1 MSREV
6 VLVLVESGAVQ
17 ETIVLAHGPLEVM
30 VVDWDDLEI
39 DPDACSDLLEQI
51 SDLPDTENMKA
62 LRERLNKTIEDD
74 EEYDETEGDDDGCCP
89 ECGDPDCC
97 GECMDEDNEPDDSMD
112 GDHETGLASAGFGTD
127 EDYGG

>member
-17 ETIVLAHGPLEVM
+17 DTIVLASGPLEVE
-30 VVDWDDLEI
+30 VVDWDDLEL
-39 DPDACSDLLEQI
+39 DPPACSDLLEKL
-51 SDLPDTENMKA
+51 SDLPDTENM
-62 LRERLNKTIEDD
+62 REVREHLNRIIKED
-74 EEYDETEGDDDGCCP
+74 EEDEEDEGCP
-89 ECGDPDCC
+89 ECGDLDCD
-97 GECMDEDNEPDDSMD
+97 GECMEDTDDEVYEPDDSMD